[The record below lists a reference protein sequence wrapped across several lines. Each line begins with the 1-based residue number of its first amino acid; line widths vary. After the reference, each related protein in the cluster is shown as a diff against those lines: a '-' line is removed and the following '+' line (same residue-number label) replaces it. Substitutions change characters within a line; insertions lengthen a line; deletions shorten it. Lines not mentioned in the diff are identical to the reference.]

1 VRYRR
6 NPALDIQ
13 ALSSEIQDL
22 ERERDSIE
30 RRIDSLE
37 IVRFTE
43 PKVDKLR
50 KESLE
55 IDQRIRA
62 MRGQIE
68 AHLLAQRQAEEA
80 VKGPQQLSLFARK
93 NPSRSRT
100 SQEKTM
106 AKTNDVFRMT
116 RAELVRSGSSAA
128 MAELRRRGRDAEGKK
143 VGSKKAGARRS
154 VTKARESA
162 DRSTSAKSS
171 RKKAVTKKKTTVK
184 SMKRAHSM
192 VAPAKRKTVKKA
204 VKTTKKASKTTKKAS
219 KPRTRSVKAK
229 TRSAKKR

>member
-62 MRGQIE
+62 IRGQIE

-116 RAELVRSGSSAA
+116 RAELVRLGSSAA

-204 VKTTKKASKTTKKAS
+204 VKTTKKASK
-219 KPRTRSVKAK
+219 PRTRSVKAK